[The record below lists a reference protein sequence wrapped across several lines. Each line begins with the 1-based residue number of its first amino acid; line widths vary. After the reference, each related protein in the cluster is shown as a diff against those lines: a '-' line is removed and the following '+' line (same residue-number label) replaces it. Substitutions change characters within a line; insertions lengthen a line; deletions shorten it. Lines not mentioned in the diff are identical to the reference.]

1 MSRTRRVAAGLAVLV
16 VSACGP
22 RAHIPPRP
30 EIVPGALAPSE
41 APALRQS
48 KHREPISISTTTC
61 RATARGKPAAITA
74 PSSPLSFMYSLQVDK
89 LGLPFALTAGMYGV
103 PLPRPGD
110 RRR

>member
-1 MSRTRRVAAGLAVLV
+1 MPGSEPPERWRRQKPLRFGNRSIGSLSPFL
-16 VSACGP
+16 P
-22 RAHIPPRP
+22 PPR
-30 EIVPGALAPSE
+30 
-41 APALRQS
+41 
-48 KHREPISISTTTC
+48 